1 MLTAAVLF
9 APIALGLSSVQSL
22 AQDAVTTPAPPT
34 PAVEA
39 APAPAAAQP
48 AAAEAT
54 PAAPAPAEPAAAQP
68 APAAAQP
75 APTTPQPEPT
85 QAASA
90 PTPPDAA
97 KLITPAV
104 IADVKKLLEQPVT
117 VISIGA
123 SNDAHDKIDQA
134 GIDSLDKEWK
144 AESKTDKQPLIA
156 EMLSSP
162 LSNYLLYLQAQ
173 SAGLYTE
180 MFVMDDKGL
189 NVGQSSVTSDYWQG
203 DEGKYQKT
211 FQVGADAIYID
222 EGEFND
228 DTKTWRAQLNFTIVD
243 PDSKAPIGAATI
255 EMNLTELERRQ
266 AQAM

>member
-1 MLTAAVLF
+1 MDIRLAAVRPMTNALLL
-9 APIALGLSSVQSL
+9 APLAFLLASAAAF
-22 AQDAVTTPAPPT
+22 AQDAPAAPAAPTPVVEPA

-39 APAPAAAQP
+39 APAPAAP
-48 AAAEAT
+48 AAAPSETAAK
-54 PAAPAPAEPAAAQP
+54 PAG
-68 APAAAQP
+68 
-75 APTTPQPEPT
+75 
-85 QAASA
+85 
-90 PTPPDAA
+90 PDPL

-104 IADVKKLLEQPVT
+104 IADVKKLLGQPVT

-123 SNDAHDKIDQA
+123 SNDAHGKIDQA

-144 AESKTDKQPLIA
+144 AETKAEKQPLIA

-211 FQVGADAIYID
+211 FQVGPDAIFID
-222 EGEFND
+222 EAEFND
-228 DTKTWRAQLNFTIVD
+228 GDKTWRAQLNFTVVD
-243 PDSKAPIGAATI
+243 PQSGKPIGAATI

-266 AQAM
+266 AQSL

>member
-1 MLTAAVLF
+1 MDIRLAAVRPMTNALLL
-9 APIALGLSSVQSL
+9 APLAFLLASAAAF
-22 AQDAVTTPAPPT
+22 AQDAPAAPAAPTPVVEPA

-39 APAPAAAQP
+39 APAPAAP
-48 AAAEAT
+48 AAAPSETAAK
-54 PAAPAPAEPAAAQP
+54 PAG
-68 APAAAQP
+68 
-75 APTTPQPEPT
+75 
-85 QAASA
+85 
-90 PTPPDAA
+90 PDPL

-104 IADVKKLLEQPVT
+104 IADVKKLLGQPVT

-123 SNDAHDKIDQA
+123 SNDAHGKIDQA

-144 AESKTDKQPLIA
+144 AETKAEKQPLIA

-211 FQVGADAIYID
+211 FQVGADAIFID
-222 EGEFND
+222 EAEFND
-228 DTKTWRAQLNFTIVD
+228 GDKTWRAQLNFTVVD
-243 PDSKAPIGAATI
+243 PQSGKPIGAATI

-266 AQAM
+266 AQSL

>member
-1 MLTAAVLF
+1 MDIRLAAVRPMTNALLL
-9 APIALGLSSVQSL
+9 APLAFLLASAAAF
-22 AQDAVTTPAPPT
+22 AQDAPAAPAAPTPVVEPA

-39 APAPAAAQP
+39 APAPAAP
-48 AAAEAT
+48 AAAPSETAAK
-54 PAAPAPAEPAAAQP
+54 PAG
-68 APAAAQP
+68 
-75 APTTPQPEPT
+75 
-85 QAASA
+85 
-90 PTPPDAA
+90 PDPL

-104 IADVKKLLEQPVT
+104 IADVKKLLGQPVT

-123 SNDAHDKIDQA
+123 SNDAHGKIDQA

-144 AESKTDKQPLIA
+144 AETKAEKQPLIA

-211 FQVGADAIYID
+211 FQVGPDAIFID
-222 EGEFND
+222 EAEFND
-228 DTKTWRAQLNFTIVD
+228 GDKTWRAQLNFTLVD
-243 PDSKAPIGAATI
+243 PQSGKPIGAATI

-266 AQAM
+266 AQSL